1 MIINLIAAILAFVG
15 GACKIINSIREDRIR
30 IYKEA
35 DDLCI
40 VKNRDSLIWGTI
52 LLIASGLNVYLFI
65 NPEFF

>member
-15 GACKIINSIREDRIR
+15 GAYKIINSFREDRIR